1 MNLRPLLA
9 LPLVLLMAACTK
21 PPEITASSR
30 EEAMDKCMA
39 DARAAVKQVHEERA
53 RAEADPKSA
62 DFDTN
67 PDFYSDYRYGFLLD
81 DEWETI
87 EILKIY
93 CRPTQLKHE
102 GYWSNLGYIEYLV
115 MPTDESFE
123 VNSKVE
129 QVIVSYGYTWKE
141 E

>member
-1 MNLRPLLA
+1 MKLRPLLA
-9 LPLVLLMAACTK
+9 LPLVLAMAACSK

-39 DARAAVKQVHEERA
+39 DAKAAVKQAKEERA
-53 RAEADPKSA
+53 RAKADPKSA
-62 DFDTN
+62 DWDTN
-67 PDFYSDYRYGFLLD
+67 PNYYSDYRYTFLLD

-93 CRPTQLKHE
+93 CRPTQLKHK

-115 MPTDESFE
+115 MPTEESFE
-123 VNSKVE
+123 VSSEVK